1 MKLLMIS
8 LIIAL
13 SAFSVKTYDLLLI
26 GFSKFNNPTDTD
38 DKQEF
43 SYDILFKKN
52 NSISEINDYKFLY
65 NNISISNGTKTE
77 QIELKCSKIENSKTN
92 DDLSYNCKHEINSII
107 FGNITKLNASKI
119 FLFSNDTKN
128 FSDVK
133 IVESSLIDETIN
145 NIQNQNNVLKF
156 GTFYLKKVSNSTNRF
171 TVDGD
176 IKEQFNGTLNSS
188 VLGKEVHALVING
201 SQISFYVNKYIDEHL
216 NGKMAKIIEGDD
228 SVDYDYILIY
238 KNESNIKDLARYISP
253 NSKLFV
259 EVFRAGGFSKTTSKG
274 NIYIRGSPELLK
286 SLRKYIKFTARAIY
300 NNKNLRN
307 LEEISVNATGVK
319 DDNESTEN
327 IVVYD
332 VDYKGLPNSNSI
344 DLKPNNDFIFSEDNV
359 TYDERQLT
367 VDVDQDINLNE
378 SNPEI
383 PVVIDLKDPN
393 EPVKYNPSSF
403 EIEFNTSK
411 LKFSS
416 NESYFQYPTN
426 IGNKTYEEI
435 NCNLFNKTNSNDY
448 YKISCSTSKTIIA
461 LVKDLRITVPQI
473 SSKKRNL
480 QATTNNKTFLFPQD
494 NDKLMNYEYSAKTHD
509 YFRRSKSTG
518 LSAGAIVAIILSS
531 IAALVAVG
539 LVFFFLRKNQSPP
552 VIKNQPDFNVINST
566 SNINN

>member
-1 MKLLMIS
+1 MKLLLIS
-8 LIIAL
+8 FIIVL
-13 SAFSVKTYDLLLI
+13 STYSVKTYDLLLI
-26 GFSKFNNPTDTD
+26 GFSNFNNPTDN
-38 DKQEF
+38 KKEF

-52 NSISEINDYKFLY
+52 NSVSEIDNYNFLY
-65 NNISISNGTKTE
+65 NNVSISNGTKTE
-77 QIELKCSKIENSKTN
+77 QIELNCSKFENSKTN

-119 FLFSNDTKN
+119 FLFSNGTKN

-145 NIQNQNNVLKF
+145 NIQNQKDELKLN
-156 GTFYLKKVSNSTNRF
+156 TYYLKSVSKSNNRF
-171 TVDGD
+171 TVDGY
-176 IKEQFNGTLNSS
+176 INEQHNRTLNSS
-188 VLGKEVHALVING
+188 VLGEEVHALVING
-201 SQISFYVNKYIDEHL
+201 TQISFYVDKYIDEHL

-228 SVDYDYILIY
+228 SVDYILIY

-259 EVFRAGGFSKTTSKG
+259 EVFGAGGFSKTNSKG
-274 NIYIRGSPELLK
+274 NIYIIGSPELLK
-286 SLRKYIKFTARAIY
+286 SLRKYIKFTAKAIY

-307 LEEISVNATGVK
+307 LEETSVNATGVK

-344 DLKPNNDFIFSEDNV
+344 DLKPNNDFMFSEDNV
-359 TYDERQLT
+359 TYDESQLT
-367 VDVDQDINLNE
+367 VAVDPDINLNE

-383 PVVIDLKDPN
+383 PDIIKLKDPL

-403 EIEFNTSK
+403 EIEFDTDE

-416 NESYFQYPTN
+416 NKSYFQYPTN

-461 LVKDLRITVPQI
+461 LVKKLRITVPQI
-473 SSKKRNL
+473 SSTKRNL
-480 QATTNNKTFLFPQD
+480 QATTNNKTFLFPQG

>member
-38 DKQEF
+38 GKQEF

-52 NSISEINDYKFLY
+52 NSVSEINDYKFLY

-77 QIELKCSKIENSKTN
+77 QIELKCKIENSKTN

-119 FLFSNDTKN
+119 FLFSNGTKN

-145 NIQNQNNVLKF
+145 NIQNQINELKF
-156 GTFYLKKVSNSTNRF
+156 NTFYLMKVSNSTNRF

-176 IKEQFNGTLNSS
+176 IKEQFNRTLNSS

-216 NGKMAKIIEGDD
+216 NGKMAKIIEGDN
-228 SVDYDYILIY
+228 SVDYILIY
-238 KNESNIKDLARYISP
+238 INESNIKDLARYISP

-259 EVFRAGGFSKTTSKG
+259 EVFGAGGFSKTTSKG

-307 LEEISVNATGVK
+307 LEETSVNATGVK

>member
-1 MKLLMIS
+1 MKLLLIS
-8 LIIAL
+8 FIIVL
-13 SAFSVKTYDLLLI
+13 STYSVKTYDLLLI
-26 GFSKFNNPTDTD
+26 GFSNFSNPTDN
-38 DKQEF
+38 KQEF

-52 NSISEINDYKFLY
+52 NSVSEIDNYKFLY
-65 NNISISNGTKTE
+65 NNVSISNGTKTE
-77 QIELKCSKIENSKTN
+77 QIELKCSKNEKDTN
-92 DDLSYNCKHEINSII
+92 DDLSYNCKHEIKSITLD
-107 FGNITKLNASKI
+107 NIAKLNASKI
-119 FLFSNDTKN
+119 FLFSNGTKN

-133 IVESSLIDETIN
+133 IVESSLIDEAIN

-156 GTFYLKKVSNSTNRF
+156 KTFYLKKVSNSTNRF

-188 VLGKEVHALVING
+188 VLGEEVHALVING
-201 SQISFYVNKYIDEHL
+201 TQISFYVDKYIDEHL

-259 EVFRAGGFSKTTSKG
+259 EVFGAGGFSKTTSKG

>member
-38 DKQEF
+38 GKQEF

-52 NSISEINDYKFLY
+52 NSVSEINDYKFLY

-92 DDLSYNCKHEINSII
+92 DDLSYDCKHEINSII

-119 FLFSNDTKN
+119 FLFSNGTKN

-145 NIQNQNNVLKF
+145 NIQNQINELKF
-156 GTFYLKKVSNSTNRF
+156 NTFYLMKVSNSTNRF

-176 IKEQFNGTLNSS
+176 IKEQFNRTLNSS

-216 NGKMAKIIEGDD
+216 NGKMAKIIEGDN
-228 SVDYDYILIY
+228 SVDYILIY
-238 KNESNIKDLARYISP
+238 INESNIKDLARYISP

-259 EVFRAGGFSKTTSKG
+259 EVFGAGGFSKTTSKG

-307 LEEISVNATGVK
+307 LEETSVNATGVK

-359 TYDERQLT
+359 TYDENQLT
-367 VDVDQDINLNE
+367 VGVDPEINLNE

>member
-1 MKLLMIS
+1 MKLLLIS
-8 LIIAL
+8 FIIVL
-13 SAFSVKTYDLLLI
+13 STYSVKTYDLLLI
-26 GFSKFNNPTDTD
+26 GFSNFNNPTDN
-38 DKQEF
+38 KNEF

-52 NSISEINDYKFLY
+52 NSVSEIDNYKFLY
-65 NNISISNGTKTE
+65 NNVSISNGTKTE
-77 QIELKCSKIENSKTN
+77 QIELNCSKNEKDTN

>member
-26 GFSKFNNPTDTD
+26 GFSKFTD

-52 NSISEINDYKFLY
+52 NSVSEINEYKFLY

-119 FLFSNDTKN
+119 FLFSNGTKN

-145 NIQNQNNVLKF
+145 NIQNQKDELKLN
-156 GTFYLKKVSNSTNRF
+156 TYYLKSVSKSNNRF
-171 TVDGD
+171 TVDGY
-176 IKEQFNGTLNSS
+176 INEQLYRTLNSS
-188 VLGKEVHALVING
+188 VLGEEVHALVTNG
-201 SQISFYVNKYIDEHL
+201 TQISFYVDKYIDEHL

-228 SVDYDYILIY
+228 SVDYILIY

-259 EVFRAGGFSKTTSKG
+259 EVFGAGGFSKTNSKG
-274 NIYIRGSPELLK
+274 NIYIIGSPELLK
-286 SLRKYIKFTARAIY
+286 SLRKYIKFTAKAIY

-307 LEEISVNATGVK
+307 LEETSVNATGVK
-319 DDNESTEN
+319 DDNESTET

-344 DLKPNNDFIFSEDNV
+344 DLKPNNDFMFSEDNV
-359 TYDERQLT
+359 TYDESQLT
-367 VDVDQDINLNE
+367 VAVDPDINLNE

-383 PVVIDLKDPN
+383 PDIIKLKDPL

-403 EIEFNTSK
+403 EIEFDTDE

-416 NESYFQYPTN
+416 NKSYFQYPTN

-461 LVKDLRITVPQI
+461 LVKKLRITVPQI
-473 SSKKRNL
+473 SSTKRNL

>member
-1 MKLLMIS
+1 MKLLLIS
-8 LIIAL
+8 FIIVL
-13 SAFSVKTYDLLLI
+13 STYSVKTYDLLLI
-26 GFSKFNNPTDTD
+26 GFSNFRNPTDN
-38 DKQEF
+38 KKEF

-52 NSISEINDYKFLY
+52 NSVSEIDNYKSLY
-65 NNISISNGTKTE
+65 NNVSISNGTKTE
-77 QIELKCSKIENSKTN
+77 QIELNCIKNEKDTN

-119 FLFSNDTKN
+119 FLFSNGTKN

-145 NIQNQNNVLKF
+145 NIQNQINELKF
-156 GTFYLKKVSNSTNRF
+156 NTFYLMKVSNSTNRF

-176 IKEQFNGTLNSS
+176 IKEQFNRTLNSS

-216 NGKMAKIIEGDD
+216 NGKMAKIIEGENFG
-228 SVDYDYILIY
+228 DYILIY
-238 KNESNIKDLARYISP
+238 KNESNNSDLARYISP

-259 EVFRAGGFSKTTSKG
+259 EVFGAGGFSREKNKG
-274 NIYIRGSPELLK
+274 NIYIRGSPALLK
-286 SLRKYIKFTARAIY
+286 SLRKYIKFTAKATY
-300 NNKNLRN
+300 NNKILRY
-307 LEEISVNATGVK
+307 LEKVSVDATGVK

-327 IVVYD
+327 IVIYN

-344 DLKPNNDFIFSEDNV
+344 DLKPNNDFKFSEDNV
-359 TYDERQLT
+359 TYDENQLT
-367 VDVDQDINLNE
+367 VDVDPDINLNE
-378 SNPEI
+378 TNTEKPGE
-383 PVVIDLKDPN
+383 IDLKDPN

-403 EIEFNTSK
+403 EIEFNTST

-416 NESYFQYPTN
+416 NKSYFQYPTN

-461 LVKDLRITVPQI
+461 LVRDLRIIVPQI
-473 SSKKRNL
+473 SGTKRNL
-480 QATTNNKTFLFPQD
+480 QATANNKTFLFPQD

>member
-119 FLFSNDTKN
+119 FLFSNGTKN

-145 NIQNQNNVLKF
+145 NIQNQKDELKLN
-156 GTFYLKKVSNSTNRF
+156 TYYLKSVSNSNNRF
-171 TVDGD
+171 TVDGY
-176 IKEQFNGTLNSS
+176 IKEQFNRTLNSS
-188 VLGKEVHALVING
+188 VLGEEVHALVING

-216 NGKMAKIIEGDD
+216 NGKMAKIIEGDN
-228 SVDYDYILIY
+228 SVDYILIY
-238 KNESNIKDLARYISP
+238 INESNIKDLARYISP

-259 EVFRAGGFSKTTSKG
+259 EVFGAGGFSKTTSKG
-274 NIYIRGSPELLK
+274 NIYIKGSPELLK
-286 SLRKYIKFTARAIY
+286 SLRKYIKFTAKAIY
-300 NNKNLRN
+300 NNKKLRN
-307 LEEISVNATGVK
+307 LEETSVNATGVK

-327 IVVYD
+327 IVVYN

-359 TYDERQLT
+359 TYDENQLT
-367 VDVDQDINLNE
+367 VDVDPNINLNE
-378 SNPEI
+378 SNPEK
-383 PVVIDLKDPN
+383 PVVIDLKDPDD
-393 EPVKYNPSSF
+393 PVKYNPSSF
-403 EIEFNTSK
+403 EIEFKTNK

-416 NESYFQYPTN
+416 NESYFLYPTN

-473 SSKKRNL
+473 SSTRRNL
-480 QATTNNKTFLFPQD
+480 QATANNKTFLFPQD

>member
-1 MKLLMIS
+1 MKLLLIS
-8 LIIAL
+8 FIIVL
-13 SAFSVKTYDLLLI
+13 STYSVKTYDLLLI
-26 GFSKFNNPTDTD
+26 GFSNFNNPTDN
-38 DKQEF
+38 KKEF

-52 NSISEINDYKFLY
+52 NSVSEIDNYNFLY
-65 NNISISNGTKTE
+65 NNVSISNGTKTE
-77 QIELKCSKIENSKTN
+77 QIELNCSKFENSKTN

-119 FLFSNDTKN
+119 FLFSNGTKN

-145 NIQNQNNVLKF
+145 NIQNQKDELKLN
-156 GTFYLKKVSNSTNRF
+156 TYYLKSVSKSNNRF
-171 TVDGD
+171 TVDGY
-176 IKEQFNGTLNSS
+176 INEQHNRTLNSS
-188 VLGKEVHALVING
+188 VLGEEVHALVING
-201 SQISFYVNKYIDEHL
+201 TQISFYVDKYIDEHL

-228 SVDYDYILIY
+228 SVDYILIY

-259 EVFRAGGFSKTTSKG
+259 EVFGAGGFSKTTSKG

-286 SLRKYIKFTARAIY
+286 SLRKYIKFTAKAIY

-307 LEEISVNATGVK
+307 LEETSVNATGVK
-319 DDNESTEN
+319 DDNESTET

-344 DLKPNNDFIFSEDNV
+344 DLKPNNDFMFSEDNV
-359 TYDERQLT
+359 TYDESQLT
-367 VDVDQDINLNE
+367 VAVDPDINLNE

-383 PVVIDLKDPN
+383 PDIIKLKDPL

-403 EIEFNTSK
+403 EIEFDTDE

-416 NESYFQYPTN
+416 NKSYFQYPTN

-461 LVKDLRITVPQI
+461 LVKKLRITVPQI
-473 SSKKRNL
+473 SSTKRNL

-539 LVFFFLRKNQSPP
+539 LVFFFLRKKQSPP

>member
-1 MKLLMIS
+1 MKLLLIS
-8 LIIAL
+8 FIIVL
-13 SAFSVKTYDLLLI
+13 STYSVKTYDLLLI
-26 GFSKFNNPTDTD
+26 GFSNFNNPTDN
-38 DKQEF
+38 KNEF

-52 NSISEINDYKFLY
+52 NSVSEIDNYKFLY
-65 NNISISNGTKTE
+65 NNVSISNGTKTE
-77 QIELKCSKIENSKTN
+77 QIELNCSKNEKDTN

-344 DLKPNNDFIFSEDNV
+344 DLKPNNDFTFSEDNV

-426 IGNKTYEEI
+426 IGNKTYEGI

>member
-26 GFSKFNNPTDTD
+26 GFSNFSNPTDN
-38 DKQEF
+38 KQEF

-52 NSISEINDYKFLY
+52 NSVSEIDNYKFLY
-65 NNISISNGTKTE
+65 NNVSISNGTKTE
-77 QIELKCSKIENSKTN
+77 QIELKCKIENYKTN

-119 FLFSNDTKN
+119 FLFSNGTKN

-176 IKEQFNGTLNSS
+176 IKEQFNRTLNSS

-259 EVFRAGGFSKTTSKG
+259 EVFGAGGFSKTTSKG

-286 SLRKYIKFTARAIY
+286 SLRKYIKFTAKAIY
-300 NNKNLRN
+300 NNKKLRN
-307 LEEISVNATGVK
+307 LEETSVNATGVK

-327 IVVYD
+327 IVVYN

-359 TYDERQLT
+359 TYDENQLT
-367 VDVDQDINLNE
+367 VDVDPDINLNE

-461 LVKDLRITVPQI
+461 LVKDLRITIPQI
-473 SSKKRNL
+473 SSTRRNL
-480 QATTNNKTFLFPQD
+480 QATANNKTFLFPQD

-552 VIKNQPDFNVINST
+552 VIKNQPNFNVINST

>member
-1 MKLLMIS
+1 MKLLLIS
-8 LIIAL
+8 FIIVL
-13 SAFSVKTYDLLLI
+13 STYSVKTYDLLLI
-26 GFSKFNNPTDTD
+26 GFSNFSNPTDN
-38 DKQEF
+38 KQEF

-52 NSISEINDYKFLY
+52 NSVSEIDNYKFLY
-65 NNISISNGTKTE
+65 NNVSISNGTKTE
-77 QIELKCSKIENSKTN
+77 QIELKCSKNEKDTN
-92 DDLSYNCKHEINSII
+92 DDLSYNCKHEIKSITLD
-107 FGNITKLNASKI
+107 NIAKLNASKI
-119 FLFSNDTKN
+119 FLFSNGTKN

-133 IVESSLIDETIN
+133 IVESSLIDEAIN

-188 VLGKEVHALVING
+188 VLGEEVHALVING
-201 SQISFYVNKYIDEHL
+201 TQISFYVDKYIDEHL

-259 EVFRAGGFSKTTSKG
+259 EVFGAGGFSKTTSKG